1 MPLTLTWPRY
11 HQSLEPPAVILLR
24 GPQGYLELKLDTR
37 NGELLEMVIPSA
49 AATVK
54 TLPEDFRP
62 ASGQNYV
69 PLVHA
74 TPEQDTIEVPDLHFE
89 IHGDHLRITLHKQP
103 EERYVGADSVFFGVG
118 AEGLLVSVIL
128 QWAPLEREH
137 FLSSCSSVETV

>member
-11 HQSLEPPAVILLR
+11 HRTLEPPAVVLLR

-37 NGELLEMVIPSA
+37 SGELLEIVIPSA

-54 TLPEDFRP
+54 TLPDDFRP
-62 ASGQNYV
+62 TSGQNYV
-69 PLVHA
+69 PLVRA
-74 TPEQDTIEVPDLHFE
+74 PEQDAIEVPNLHFK

-103 EERYVGADSVFFGVG
+103 EESYIGADSVSFGVG

-128 QWAPLEREH
+128 QWTPLEREH